1 MQRRNHGP
9 LGCSR
14 FESQPPKPAMEFLVL
29 LIAFGAAYAI
39 LILPQQRR
47 VRQHDELVAA
57 LEVGDEV
64 ITHSGIYGTIVAF
77 EGEQAE
83 VMRLEVAE
91 GVTISMAR
99 SAVTE
104 VAVEEPDEPGDES

>member
-1 MQRRNHGP
+1 
-9 LGCSR
+9 
-14 FESQPPKPAMEFLVL
+14 MEILVL

-47 VRQHDELVAA
+47 MRQHDELVAA

-64 ITHSGIYGTIVAF
+64 ITHAGIYGTIVGF
-77 EGEQAE
+77 EGDQEE
-83 VMRLEVAE
+83 IMRLEVADD
-91 GVTISMAR
+91 VIISMAR

-104 VAVEEPDEPGDES
+104 VAVEEVDDAEEEA